1 MPNAAGISR
10 MRRRTQ
16 DRGHSSTRGGD
27 EKCERVRG
35 STVPRGRT
43 SLGARG
49 AERRTRR
56 RAAGEGSRHDLRM
69 RVRLRVDRAQREIAL
84 VVVVRWAM
92 HAECVAEAS
101 DA

>member
-1 MPNAAGISR
+1 
-10 MRRRTQ
+10 
-16 DRGHSSTRGGD
+16 
-27 EKCERVRG
+27 
-35 STVPRGRT
+35 
-43 SLGARG
+43 
-49 AERRTRR
+49 
-56 RAAGEGSRHDLRM
+56 M